1 MPPRPNDRVSAR
13 ASARD
18 DERTSTP
25 PEIAKQGSQSYD
37 ISSQGEEEDDFIGDD
52 SYDGSPQGSWDSS
65 GKGGGN
71 GREIY
76 GGLSSAAESLD
87 NDDDGF
93 IRQDSSSGG
102 DDNEGKTRWRAEE
115 EQEGGAAATD
125 EFRDQRACQG
135 QPGSSGHPGSYSG
148 DDDEEPGGSRDSE
161 GEGDYNTGSRQPAS
175 DATEQLPRSE
185 PVSDAPASQASGV
198 RSRTSA
204 SAPDRYEDQFEE
216 DADDADSGGARPP
229 QKYAHKELGPEYSF
243 EEEPDGDAAMSGVA
257 PSRGGVDA
265 GAECGPGWPVA
276 EPGASDT
283 TPARSV
289 SSAANAQAYMQSRL
303 SMHLLAVDSEDDDD
317 ATPRLP
323 SLSARERERRQEHEL
338 LMRTAQ
344 EARHVSNVS
353 ASDEDAV
360 TLRLERRHMKQEEG
374 VIEKQQDNEE
384 DSTPRISS
392 VLGGD
397 ANEQPGNTF
406 AHHDR
411 PEVANDASVRVA
423 EQVVA
428 IMDEADASDEIRACA
443 DTGDAKDSLNDILE
457 NVAMRVVIQAISDA
471 GGRVVPAFL
480 VQGGPEIPDSQVEK
494 TRETTSSGEA
504 HHNAK
509 AISVPEQPQ
518 ETHAV
523 EKSDVLEGIDSSGGD
538 FVGQRET
545 TTDQNDEGGEDQVP
559 GALRAQEKM
568 DIQELQPTTNVGVHV
583 DEDLQTM
590 VAPDLYLIA
599 DKYERPEDGK
609 YERPEDGRMLAKNS
623 VRLEM
628 YEEERPIRPSSR
640 VNSRPST
647 TASVTSNQPRA
658 ETSNF
663 AHKTRIQMR
672 SAQQEVSHESSQVPL
687 TK

>member
-1 MPPRPNDRVSAR
+1 MPPRPSDRVSAR
-13 ASARD
+13 TSARD

-76 GGLSSAAESLD
+76 GGLSSAGDSID

-102 DDNEGKTRWRAEE
+102 DDYESKTRCRAED
-115 EQEGGAAATD
+115 EQDGGAAATD
-125 EFRDQRACQG
+125 EFRDRRADQG
-135 QPGSSGHPGSYSG
+135 QPGSSERLGSYSG
-148 DDDEEPGGSRDSE
+148 DDDEEPGRSRDSE
-161 GEGDYNTGSRQPAS
+161 GEGDYNTRSRQPAS
-175 DATEQLPRSE
+175 DATEQPPRSE

-198 RSRTSA
+198 RSRTSV

-216 DADDADSGGARPP
+216 DADDADSGGARLP

-243 EEEPDGDAAMSGVA
+243 EEEPDGDAAMSGIA

-265 GAECGPGWPVA
+265 GAECGPGGAAA
-276 EPGASDT
+276 EPGESDK

-344 EARHVSNVS
+344 EARDVTNVS

-360 TLRLERRHMKQEEG
+360 TPRLERRHMKQEEG
-374 VIEKQQDNEE
+374 GIEKQQENEE

-397 ANEQPGNTF
+397 ANEQPCNTF
-406 AHHDR
+406 ANHDK

-423 EQVVA
+423 QQVVA
-428 IMDEADASDEIRACA
+428 SMDEADASDEIRACA
-443 DTGDAKDSLNDILE
+443 DTVDAKDSLNDILE
-457 NVAMRVVIQAISDA
+457 NVAIRVVIQAISDA

-480 VQGGPEIPDSQVEK
+480 VQGGPKIPNLQVER
-494 TRETTSSGEA
+494 TREATSSGEA
-504 HHNAK
+504 HHIAK
-509 AISVPEQPQ
+509 AISVSEQPQ

-523 EKSDVLEGIDSSGGD
+523 EKSNDLEGIDSSGGD

-545 TTDQNDEGGEDQVP
+545 TTDQNDEDGEDQVP

-583 DEDLQTM
+583 DEDLQTI
-590 VAPDLYLIA
+590 VAPDLYLKA
-599 DKYERPEDGK
+599 DK

-623 VRLEM
+623 VRLER
-628 YEEERPIRPSSR
+628 YEEEGPIRPSSR
-640 VNSRPST
+640 VNRRPNT
-647 TASVTSNQPRA
+647 TTSVTSNQPRA

-672 SAQQEVSHESSQVPL
+672 SAQQEVSHEFSQVPL
-687 TK
+687 TT

>member
-1 MPPRPNDRVSAR
+1 
-13 ASARD
+13 
-18 DERTSTP
+18 
-25 PEIAKQGSQSYD
+25 
-37 ISSQGEEEDDFIGDD
+37 
-52 SYDGSPQGSWDSS
+52 
-65 GKGGGN
+65 
-71 GREIY
+71 
-76 GGLSSAAESLD
+76 
-87 NDDDGF
+87 
-93 IRQDSSSGG
+93 
-102 DDNEGKTRWRAEE
+102 
-115 EQEGGAAATD
+115 
-125 EFRDQRACQG
+125 
-135 QPGSSGHPGSYSG
+135 
-148 DDDEEPGGSRDSE
+148 
-161 GEGDYNTGSRQPAS
+161 
-175 DATEQLPRSE
+175 
-185 PVSDAPASQASGV
+185 
-198 RSRTSA
+198 
-204 SAPDRYEDQFEE
+204 
-216 DADDADSGGARPP
+216 
-229 QKYAHKELGPEYSF
+229 
-243 EEEPDGDAAMSGVA
+243 
-257 PSRGGVDA
+257 
-265 GAECGPGWPVA
+265 
-276 EPGASDT
+276 
-283 TPARSV
+283 
-289 SSAANAQAYMQSRL
+289 
-303 SMHLLAVDSEDDDD
+303 
-317 ATPRLP
+317 
-323 SLSARERERRQEHEL
+323 
-338 LMRTAQ
+338 
-344 EARHVSNVS
+344 
-353 ASDEDAV
+353 
-360 TLRLERRHMKQEEG
+360 
-374 VIEKQQDNEE
+374 
-384 DSTPRISS
+384 
-392 VLGGD
+392 
-397 ANEQPGNTF
+397 
-406 AHHDR
+406 
-411 PEVANDASVRVA
+411 VANDASVRVA
-423 EQVVA
+423 ELVVA

-523 EKSDVLEGIDSSGGD
+523 EKSDVLEGIGSSGGD